1 MKNYIISALIIAV
14 LLVPT
19 IALGDLN
26 FGNEYLTNFQNTAG
40 YGNAGLESVVGNII
54 QIVLSLLG
62 LVAVILIIIGG
73 FKWMA
78 SGGNEEKIKDAKKLM
93 GAAVMGLI
101 IVVLAYAIASFVID
115 RLSGITE

>member
-1 MKNYIISALIIAV
+1 MKNYIISGLIIAV

-93 GAAVMGLI
+93 GAAVVGLI
-101 IVVLAYAIASFVID
+101 IVVLAYAIATFVVD